1 LTGLGGLPMGKAT
14 SSSYSITFHLITETY
29 QKHSLDK
36 RFEIARQIYNA
47 CLAEGLKRIKKLK
60 QDQLYQV
67 TVQQSKSAE
76 RNQQLRELRLQYGC
90 SEYSMHTFVQ
100 PMQHHFKVNIDSH
113 TAQKIATRA
122 WKAIEKMEYGQA
134 NKVYF
139 KKKGSWNS
147 LEGKTNQAGIRYK
160 EGRLQWNGLSIPVH
174 IRKNDEYAHVALQDR
189 VKFCRIRR
197 SVIRGKMKY
206 VLQLI
211 LEGTPPQKRN
221 KENGEARHPIGT
233 GIVGLDIGTQTIA
246 ICSQSEVKLLELAPN
261 INRIDHEKR
270 NIQRRLDRQRR
281 ANNPHKYH
289 ENGTIN
295 GGNRERWV
303 YSKRAVKTR
312 QQLMEMERKLRVK
325 RKQAHEQ
332 LANQILALGDEIK
345 VEQMS
350 FQGLAKRT
358 KETKVDERTGKFK
371 RKKRFG
377 KSIGHKAPALLLGII
392 ERKLSYQGK
401 QLHRVDTAKLK
412 ASQYNHV
419 EDHYLKKE
427 LHERW
432 TDIGE
437 SRIQRDLY
445 SAFIIMNAK
454 DNNREVDRDAC
465 ERGFSRFKKLHNN
478 EIERL
483 SKTTTV
489 ASMGI

>member
-1 LTGLGGLPMGKAT
+1 MSKAT
-14 SSSYSITFHLITETY
+14 SPSYILTFHLITETF
-29 QKHSLDK
+29 QKHTLDK

-47 CLAEGLKRIKKLK
+47 CLAEGLKRTKKLK
-60 QDQLYQV
+60 QDRCYQE
-67 TVQQSKSAE
+67 TIQQSKSSE
-76 RNQQLRELRLQYGC
+76 RKKQLGELRRQYGC

-100 PMQHHFKVNIDSH
+100 PMQHHYKVNIDSH
-113 TAQKIATRA
+113 TTQKIATRA

-139 KKKGSWNS
+139 KKKGTWNS

-160 EGRLQWNGLSIPVH
+160 EGRLHWNGLTIPIH
-174 IRKNDEYAHVALQDR
+174 IRKNDVYAQIALQDR
-189 VKFCRIRR
+189 VKFSRIRR
-197 SVIRGKMKY
+197 SIIRGKVKY

-221 KENGEARHPIGT
+221 IETDEVRHPIGT
-233 GIVGLDIGTQTIA
+233 GKVGLDIGTQTIA
-246 ICSQSEVKLLELAPN
+246 ICSQAEVKLLELAPN
-261 INRIDHEKR
+261 IDRIDQEKR
-270 NIQRRLDRQRR
+270 KMQRMLDRQRR

-289 ENGTIN
+289 EDGTIN
-295 GGNRERWV
+295 RENRERWI
-303 YSKRAVKTR
+303 YSKRAVQTR
-312 QQLMEMERKLRVK
+312 QKLMEMERKLRVK

-332 LANQILALGDEIK
+332 LANHILRLGDDIK

-350 FQGLAKRT
+350 FQGLAKRS
-358 KETKVDERTGKFK
+358 KETKVDEHTGKFK

-377 KSIGHKAPALLLGII
+377 KSIGNKAPALLLGII

-401 QLHRVDTAKLK
+401 QLHKVDTVKLK

-419 EDHYLKKE
+419 EDHYRKKK

-437 SRIQRDLY
+437 SNIQRDLY
-445 SAFIIMNAK
+445 SAFLIMNAK

-465 ERGFSRFKKLHNN
+465 ERGFLGFKQLHNK

-483 SKTTTV
+483 RKTTTV
-489 ASMGI
+489 ASMGIV

>member
-1 LTGLGGLPMGKAT
+1 MGKAT
-14 SSSYSITFHLITETY
+14 SPSYSITLDLLTETF
-29 QKHSLDK
+29 QEHTLDK

-60 QDQLYQV
+60 QDRLYQV
-67 TVQQSKSAE
+67 TIQQSHSTE
-76 RNQQLRELRLQYGC
+76 RNQQLRELQRQYGC
-90 SEYSMHTFVQ
+90 TEYRMHTFVQ
-100 PMQHHFKVNIDSH
+100 PMQHHYKVNIDSH

-134 NKVYF
+134 KKVYF
-139 KKKGSWNS
+139 KKKGTWNS
-147 LEGKTNQAGIRYK
+147 VEGKTNRAGIRYQ
-160 EGRLQWNGLSIPVH
+160 EGRVHWNGLSIPIH
-174 IRKNDEYAHVALQDR
+174 IRKQDEYAQIALQDR
-189 VKFCRIRR
+189 VKFCRIQKRI
-197 SVIRGKMKY
+197 IRGKVKY

-211 LEGTPPQKRN
+211 LEGRPPKKRN
-221 KENGEARHPIGT
+221 KQNDSIGT
-233 GIVGLDIGTQTIA
+233 GKVGLDIGTQTIA
-246 ICSQSEVKLLELAPN
+246 ICSQTEVKLLELAPN
-261 INRIDHEKR
+261 IDRIDQEKR
-270 NIQRRLDRQRR
+270 KIQRKLDRQRR

-289 ENGTIN
+289 EDGTIN
-295 GGNRERWV
+295 RGNRERWI
-303 YSKRAVKTR
+303 YSKRSNQTR
-312 QQLMEMERKLRVK
+312 QKLMEMERKVRVK

-332 LANQILALGDEIK
+332 LASHILTLGDDIK

-358 KETKVDERTGKFK
+358 KETKVDERTGTFK

-377 KSIGHKAPALLLGII
+377 KSIGNKAPALLLRII

-401 QLHRVDTAKLK
+401 PLHKVDTVKLR

-419 EDHYLKKE
+419 EDHYRKKK

-445 SAFIIMNAK
+445 SAFLIMNAK
-454 DNNREVDRDAC
+454 DNNQEVDRNAC
-465 ERGFSRFKKLHNN
+465 EREFPRFKKLHNK

-483 SKTTTV
+483 SKITTV
-489 ASMGI
+489 ASMGIL